1 MDGLKILS
9 EVAKQSGLR
18 VISEIMDAKDLEEA
32 LLYLDVVQMG
42 ARNMQNF
49 SLLRAAGQIDK
60 PVLLRRGLSAT
71 IEEFVN
77 AAESITMHGNPSVT
91 LCERGIRTYE
101 KATRHTLDLSAV
113 RF

>member
-18 VISEIMDAKDLEEA
+18 VIMDVKDLEEA

-42 ARNMQNF
+42 ARNMQKF
-49 SLLRAAGQIDK
+49 SLLRVAGQIDK
-60 PVLLRRGLSAT
+60 PVLLKRGLSAT

-77 AAESITMHGNPSVT
+77 VVESITMYGNPSVT
-91 LCERGIRTYE
+91 LCERGICTYE
-101 KATRHTLDLSAV
+101 KATAIR
-113 RF
+113 